1 MDLEEIGWN
10 AVDWIIL
17 VQNRNKW
24 RAVVKV
30 VMEFRVEQSE
40 VLNIDYLR
48 NNQFVQEGLCS
59 VVLVS
64 WLQKLLF
71 TQK

>member
-64 WLQKLLF
+64 
-71 TQK
+71 